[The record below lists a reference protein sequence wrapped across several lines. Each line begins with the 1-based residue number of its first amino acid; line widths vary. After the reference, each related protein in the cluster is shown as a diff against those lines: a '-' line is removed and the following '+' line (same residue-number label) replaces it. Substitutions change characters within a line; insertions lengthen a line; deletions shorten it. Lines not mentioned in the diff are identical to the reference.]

1 LGKPAGITRRAL
13 AGAALAPLV
22 IPARALGGDAGRPPP
37 SKRITLGFIGVGRH
51 GLGLLPRF
59 RQEPDVQV
67 LAVCDVDRTRRD
79 NAKRLVGPD
88 CAAYNDHR
96 ELLARRDIDAVV
108 IATPDHWHAIQ
119 AIDACR
125 AKKDVFCEKPLTAT
139 VHEARSVLE
148 AARKHGRVF
157 QVGHQQR
164 VEFEGRFR
172 TACEHV
178 RAGRLGKLLAVYAG
192 FSGSPSKWCDLPEEP
207 LEPGLDWDRWLGPA
221 PMRPYH
227 SDLSP
232 RGVPDSTPS
241 WRLYRE
247 YGGGMMT
254 DGGSHHLDIAQWALD
269 ADRTGPAEIVPPED
283 PRAERGLRYVYASGV
298 EVIHGGPAG
307 ITFVGVNGSIFVD
320 RKTLAAN
327 PEKILQEPLP
337 EKDARLPQATS
348 LVRDFLDCIKTRKR
362 PICDV
367 EAGARSATVCHLGN
381 LAYWTHR
388 RLRWDPQAWKL
399 QGDEDATAG
408 LDRDRRDPFKLPK
421 V

>member
-13 AGAALAPLV
+13 VALAPLV
-22 IPARALGGDAGRPPP
+22 LPARALGGDAGRPPP

-51 GLGLLPRF
+51 GLALLPRF

-79 NAKRLVGPD
+79 NAKRLVGAD

-269 ADRTGPAEIVPPED
+269 ADRTGPLEIVPPED
-283 PRAERGLRYVYASGV
+283 SRAERGLRYIYASGV

-320 RKTLAAN
+320 RKALAAN

-337 EKDARLPQATS
+337 EKDVRLPQATS

-362 PICDV
+362 PLCDV

-388 RLRWDPQAWKL
+388 RLRWDPQTWKL
-399 QGDEDATAG
+399 QGDEEATAG